1 MPVPPELESK
11 LHEYLTDTRAMEKT
25 VLRQLDALISATED
39 ELFRAALKRH
49 KLETEQQIARLD
61 ERLEAHYEDP
71 SEIKEMTG
79 QFVAFFKALRET
91 LGGDKPARHAKD
103 AFVMEHLEIAAY
115 EILERLAEA
124 AGDPETSRIA
134 RQNRA
139 EEEAMARTIAANWDR
154 TVEETLREG
163 GMLAQATGRF
173 ARGPAASARATT

>member
-1 MPVPPELESK
+1 MRELPELESK
-11 LHEYLTDTRAMEKT
+11 LHEYLTDTRAMERT
-25 VLRQLDALISATED
+25 VLRQLEALIAATED
-39 ELFRAALKRH
+39 ELFRTSLKRH

-61 ERLEAHYEDP
+61 ARLEVHYEDP

-124 AGDPETSRIA
+124 AGDLETSRVA

-139 EEEAMARTIAANWDR
+139 EEEAMARTLAANWDR

-163 GMLAQATGRF
+163 GLLAQATGRF
-173 ARGPAASARATT
+173 ARRPGSAARATV

>member
-1 MPVPPELESK
+1 MALPPELEVK
-11 LHEYLTDTRAMEKT
+11 LHEYLVDTHAMEKA
-25 VLRQLDALISATED
+25 VLRQLDGLIAATED

-49 KLETEQQIARLD
+49 RVETEQQLARLD
-61 ERLEAHYEDP
+61 ARLEEHYEDP

-79 QFVAFFKALRET
+79 QFVALFKALRET

-124 AGDPETSRIA
+124 AGDVETSRVA

-139 EEEAMARTIAANWDR
+139 EEEAMARTIAASWDR
-154 TVEETLREG
+154 IVEETLREG
-163 GMLAQATGRF
+163 GALAQATGRF
-173 ARGPAASARATT
+173 ARPPGAAARS